1 MFEDTFALIYVNF
14 WNIYFV
20 SESHLAYIKSNYL
33 IKVKVYSKKL
43 FQEIS
48 KSPMLGAWEKEI
60 QVT

>member
-43 FQEIS
+43 F
-48 KSPMLGAWEKEI
+48 
-60 QVT
+60 